1 MSPADRD
8 NLKAVPPVS
17 LRLALLMGLNND
29 LVKQGTE
36 QAPSPWCDLPK
47 LYNTRKELLSSDDLS
62 EQQEWHYEVKDRM

>member
-36 QAPSPWCDLPK
+36 
-47 LYNTRKELLSSDDLS
+47 
-62 EQQEWHYEVKDRM
+62 